1 MNLRY
6 EMLQY
11 VSCEQ
16 AYKRGSISVIAA
28 HVILPQGRTI
38 NIFILSVGLLL
49 ITVLLLYRS
58 M

>member
-1 MNLRY
+1 
-6 EMLQY
+6 MLQY